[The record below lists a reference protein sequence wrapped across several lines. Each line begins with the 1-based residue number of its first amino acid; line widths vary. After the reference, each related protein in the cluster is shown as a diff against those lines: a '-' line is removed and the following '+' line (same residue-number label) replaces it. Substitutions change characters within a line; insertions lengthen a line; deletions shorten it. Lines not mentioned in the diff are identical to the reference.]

1 MHTILKKYFGY
12 NDFRPLQQEIIN
24 DVLSKKDV
32 FVLMPTGGGKS
43 LCYQIPA
50 IMLGGLTVV
59 VSPLIS
65 LMKDQVDSL
74 VANGVNAAYLNS
86 TLTSNQT
93 KDITRSIIEGRINV
107 VYVAPERLVMG
118 NMLKLLKY
126 ANVSLFAID
135 EVHCISEWGH
145 DFRPEYRRLNIIR
158 KNFPDV
164 PVIALTATATPRV
177 REDTIEQLALRSPST
192 YVASFDRR
200 NLSYSVRPKKEVY
213 DQIVSY
219 LRKQRGK
226 SGIIYC
232 TSRKDVERISSRL
245 NKDGF
250 NTLPY
255 HAGLSDSVRS
265 KHQERFIRDDVDI
278 IVATVAFGMG
288 IDKPDVR
295 FVIHHDLP
303 KNLESYYQETGRGG
317 RDGLEC
323 ECILFFTRGDWYRL
337 KYFIDQ
343 KNKKQERD
351 IASRKVHQM
360 MEFCEITTC
369 RRKYLLSYFG
379 EQLSEDNCG
388 ACDVCLNPPEVFDAT
403 LPARELLQ
411 CVEEAGQRFGLTHIV
426 SILSGS
432 RSQKILSRGHDKLS
446 MHGRGKQYTKDQW
459 SSMAREMV
467 RKGILDIKGDRYPVL
482 ELNPTSYEVLSGSLK
497 VELSCAVP
505 LPKKSGSTAKP
516 EPTGAPVHEV
526 PAFACPAGRVKSVRS
541 VPTAK
546 AVQNKPSGDLFKAL
560 RELRLSI
567 ARAENV
573 PPYIVFADTSLRQM
587 VSRMPSTNSELLE
600 ITGVGEYKLKKYGN
614 LFLKKI
620 EAFR

>member
-1 MHTILKKYFGY
+1 MYDTLKKYFGY
-12 NDFRPLQQEIIN
+12 NEFRPLQQEIIN

-43 LCYQIPA
+43 LCYQVPA
-50 IMLGGLTVV
+50 IILGGLTVV

-93 KDITRSIIEGRINV
+93 KDITRSIIEGRINIL
-107 VYVAPERLVMG
+107 YVAPERLVMG

-126 ANVSLFAID
+126 ASINLFAID
-135 EVHCISEWGH
+135 EAHCISEWGH

-158 KNFPDV
+158 NNFPDV
-164 PVIALTATATPRV
+164 PIIALTATATPRV
-177 REDTIEQLALRSPST
+177 RDDTIKQLSLRSPSN

-219 LRKQRGK
+219 LRKQRGN

-232 TSRKDVERISSRL
+232 TSRKDVERISSCL

-265 KHQERFIRDDVDI
+265 RHQERFIRDDIDV

-351 IASRKVHQM
+351 IANRKVQQM
-360 MEFCEITTC
+360 MEFCEINTC

-379 EQLSEDNCG
+379 EQLQDDDCG

-403 LPARELLQ
+403 VPAREILQ
-411 CVEEAGQRFGLTHIV
+411 CVQEAGQRFGMTHII
-426 SILSGS
+426 SILIGS
-432 RSQKILSRGHDKLS
+432 RSKKVLSRGHDKLS
-446 MHGRGKQYTKDQW
+446 MHGRGRQYTKEQW
-459 SSMAREMV
+459 SAMAREMV
-467 RKGILDIKGDRYPVL
+467 RKGILEIKGDRYPVL
-482 ELNPTSYEVLSGSLK
+482 ELNPASYEVLSGELN
-497 VELSCAVP
+497 VELTCAPPSPKASVSATGQSSTSAAELSVSVP
-505 LPKKSGSTAKP
+505 
-516 EPTGAPVHEV
+516 V
-526 PAFACPAGRVKSVRS
+526 PASSNTLSGKKRPPSR
-541 VPTAK
+541 P
-546 AVQNKPSGDLFKAL
+546 VQKKPSGDLFKAL
-560 RELRLSI
+560 KELRLSI

-587 VSRMPSTNSELLE
+587 VSRMPSTDSEFLD
-600 ITGVGEYKLKKYGN
+600 ITGVGEYKLKKYGDI
-614 LFLKKI
+614 FLKKI